1 MSTTVASEEAKQQET
16 PAPNAGQGRM
26 KWILAVVVVIAAIG
40 GAVYW
45 QWSAG
50 RVSTD
55 DAQIEAH
62 LHAVSA
68 RVGGTVTKVMAK
80 DNQAVEAGTVLF
92 EIDPADYQV
101 AVDRAAADVAEAEAT
116 LAASRTNVPI
126 VSITTSSGLSSA
138 EAGVSEASAGVG
150 TSESQVQMMQ
160 ARLVTAEAMVREA
173 KANSDRAARD
183 LERMKQ
189 LVGKEEISKQQY
201 DAAAAAADA
210 TRAQLEAVT
219 AQHREAEQG
228 IRVAQSQLEQQKIR
242 VTRAQAEARSAQSA
256 PKQVAASEARANSA
270 AAKLQQMQAALAQA
284 KLNLSYTVV
293 RAPVSGIVSQK
304 SIEEGQVIAGG
315 QPVLSI
321 VPLEE
326 TWVVANFKE
335 NQLAHMRP
343 GQKVKVAVDAYGRD
357 YEGHVESIAAATG
370 ARFSLLPPEN
380 ATGNYVK
387 VVQRVPVRIAI
398 EKGQDPDHQLRP
410 GMSVVPTVLVK

>member
-1 MSTTVASEEAKQQET
+1 MSTTVASEEAKRQET
-16 PAPNAGQGRM
+16 PAPPAGQGRM

-40 GAVYW
+40 AAVYW
-45 QWSAG
+45 QWATG

-68 RVGGTVTKVMAK
+68 RVGGTVTKVLAK

-126 VSITTSSGLSSA
+126 VAITTSSGLSSA

-189 LVGKEEISKQQY
+189 LVGKEEISRQQY

-210 TRAQLEAVT
+210 TRAQLEAAT

-228 IRVAQSQLEQQKIR
+228 IRVAQNQLEQQKIR
-242 VTRAQAEARSAQSA
+242 VTRAQADARSAQSA
-256 PKQVAASEARANSA
+256 PKQVAASEARAQSA

-321 VPLEE
+321 VPLDE